1 MTAQEE
7 VLYFNSRIGRLYKK
21 QSLQYL
27 LTMTIIYFLS
37 KLLTKNI
44 ILISVYTLPDSSLKE
59 IKSSL
64 KPILNNTGRNNKDL
78 YLVGDFNQSVQ
89 MLQLQEAVLR
99 KNGMS

>member
-7 VLYFNSRIGRLYKK
+7 VLYFNSWIGRLYKK

-59 IKSSL
+59 FKSSL
-64 KPILNNTGRNNKDL
+64 KPILNNTCRNNKDL
-78 YLVGDFNQSVQ
+78 YLLGGFN
-89 MLQLQEAVLR
+89 
-99 KNGMS
+99 